1 LLSDVDERRA
11 SRGRKRRR
19 RIGDG
24 MFCLLLEG
32 RISRSAPSVLESMGR
47 GFKDR
52 TKLLNLSLKS
62 V

>member
-1 LLSDVDERRA
+1 LLLDVDERRA

-32 RISRSAPSVLESMGR
+32 RISRLASLVFESMGR

-52 TKLLNLSLKS
+52 I
-62 V
+62 